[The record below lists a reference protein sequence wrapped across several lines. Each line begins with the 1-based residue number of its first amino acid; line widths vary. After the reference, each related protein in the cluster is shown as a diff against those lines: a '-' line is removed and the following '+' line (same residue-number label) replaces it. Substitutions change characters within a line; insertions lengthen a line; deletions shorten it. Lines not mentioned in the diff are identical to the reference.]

1 MSKTYD
7 SVGNLKVGSFVMI
20 DGEPCR
26 VVDIS
31 KAKTGKHGSAKAT
44 VTAVGLF
51 SKSKKVL
58 VAPVDSQIEVP
69 IIEKRVGRIIAD
81 LGDKFQVMDVESFE
95 IFEVSK
101 DTIDE
106 SIRDKLNVD
115 QEVEYWQ
122 VLNAKLIVRPR

>member
-58 VAPVDSQIEVP
+58 VAPVDSQVEVP
-69 IIEKRVGRIIAD
+69 IIEKR
-81 LGDKFQVMDVESFE
+81 
-95 IFEVSK
+95 EVSK
-101 DTIDE
+101 DTIEE

-122 VLNAKLIVRPR
+122 VLNARLIVRPR

>member
-1 MSKTYD
+1 MSKTYE
-7 SVGNLKVGSFVMI
+7 SVGNLKVGSFVII

-58 VAPVDSQIEVP
+58 VAPVDSQVEVP
-69 IIEKRVGRIIAD
+69 IVEKRIGRIIAD
-81 LGDKFQVMDVESFE
+81 LGDKFQVMDVETFD

-106 SIRDKLNVD
+106 TIRDKLTTD
-115 QEVEYWQ
+115 QEVEYWL
-122 VLNAKLIVRPR
+122 VLNTRLIVRPR

>member
-106 SIRDKLNVD
+106 SIRDKLTVD